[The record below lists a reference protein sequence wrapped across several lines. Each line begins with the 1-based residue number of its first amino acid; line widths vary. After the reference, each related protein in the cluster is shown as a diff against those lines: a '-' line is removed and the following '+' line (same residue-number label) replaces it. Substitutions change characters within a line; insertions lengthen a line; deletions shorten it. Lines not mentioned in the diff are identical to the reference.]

1 MIEFNLEVSL
11 PPTNDFYLQWQDIYW
26 WQMKFNLTYT
36 IRENNGEIEM
46 TKKEKTNVNDIIG
59 IIKTDEPTNSVN
71 EVRKLRGR
79 ENKFTVYINWR
90 NKEKGITNEVVLK
103 DGGQPIAE
111 ITSYEDAW
119 RLRDMLNDYAI
130 TNYRLTQDNK
140 RLRNT
145 NKRLRKGYDKMYDL
159 CKEHFTDEEIIKEL
173 SR

>member
-1 MIEFNLEVSL
+1 MAGHLLVADEIQFNLY
-11 PPTNDFYLQWQDIYW
+11 NQ
-26 WQMKFNLTYT
+26 K
-36 IRENNGEIEM
+36 NNGEIEM

-119 RLRDMLNDYAI
+119 RLRDMLNEYVHQLQQQEMEYAT
-130 TNYRLTQDNK
+130 TNHRLAEDNE
-140 RLRNT
+140 RLRNKI
-145 NKRLRKGYDKMYDL
+145 NRLHKDFDKLYEL
-159 CKEHFTDEEIIKEL
+159 CREHYTDEEIIKEL

>member
-1 MIEFNLEVSL
+1 MARHLLVADEIQFNLY
-11 PPTNDFYLQWQDIYW
+11 NQ
-26 WQMKFNLTYT
+26 K
-36 IRENNGEIEM
+36 NNGEIEM
-46 TKKEKTNVNDIIG
+46 TKKEKTNLNDIIG

-111 ITSYEDAW
+111 IVSYEDAW
-119 RLRDMLNDYAI
+119 ILRDMLNEYVHQLQQQEMEYAT
-130 TNYRLTQDNK
+130 TNHRLAEDNE
-140 RLRNT
+140 RLRNK
-145 NKRLRKGYDKMYDL
+145 NNRLHKDFDKLYEL
-159 CKEHFTDEEIIKEL
+159 CREHYTDEEIIKEL